1 MGMKAAVLH
10 EIGGVPRYED
20 FPDPV
25 PGEGEVIVDVKAV
38 AVENIDKMI
47 AAGTHFAS
55 KQFMAQLPAI
65 PGFDGVGTLPDS
77 TLVGFGNTRAPYGAL
92 AEKTVVAESNIVPV
106 PDGIDPAVT
115 VVLASA
121 VTGFAIK
128 SAAGFTPGET
138 VLIQG
143 ATGVAGRLAIKVAR
157 LLGAGRLVATG
168 RDDDALHQIRELGA
182 DTVINTAVPD
192 EALARAFTDAMGEG
206 YDVVLDFLWGRPTEI
221 LLRALVPHELTMTK
235 PTRLVQVGE
244 SAGPTLTLAA
254 ESLRT
259 SGVEIYGAAKGLD
272 GTTMMDAYQQVV
284 QWAKDGTLTFDLER
298 VPLRQI
304 EAAWQRTDLR
314 GRRLVV
320 LP

>member
-1 MGMKAAVLH
+1 MKAAVLH
-10 EIGGVPRYED
+10 EVGGLPRYED
-20 FPDPV
+20 FPDPAA
-25 PGEGEVIVDVKAV
+25 GQGEVIIEVKAV

-55 KQFMAQLPAI
+55 KQFMAQLPVI
-65 PGFDGVGTLPDS
+65 PGFDGVGTLPDG
-77 TLVGFGNTRAPYGAL
+77 TLVGFSRPRPPYGAL
-92 AEKTVVAESNIVPV
+92 AEKTVVTDSNIVPT
-106 PDGIDPAVT
+106 PEGIDPAVA

-121 VTGFAIK
+121 VTGFSIK
-128 SAAGFTPGET
+128 SAAGFIPGET

-143 ATGVAGRLAIKVAR
+143 ATGVAGRLAVKVAR
-157 LLGAGRLVATG
+157 LLGAGRIVGTG
-168 RDDDALHQIRELGA
+168 RDDNALPDLLALGA
-182 DTVINTAVPD
+182 DAVINTAVPD
-192 EALARAFTDAMGEG
+192 DALARAFTQAAGDG

-221 LLRALVPHELTMTK
+221 LLRTLVPDELKTAK

-272 GTTMMDAYQQVV
+272 AATMMDAYQQVV
-284 QWAKDGTLTFDLER
+284 QWAADGTLTFDLER
-298 VPLRQI
+298 VPLSQI
-304 EAAWQRTDLR
+304 ETAWQRTDLR